1 MSAILP
7 PLVVDVRVKRSGA
20 RGFRIWLPFV
30 LLWPLLFLILAV
42 GLVGTVIA
50 DLALRA
56 SGAAYHQYTL
66 LLLNV
71 VSILPETRGTR
82 MHIVNDTNLVDVE
95 IY

>member
-7 PLVVDVRVKRSGA
+7 PMVVDVRIKRSGA
-20 RGFRIWLPFV
+20 RGFRIWFPFV
-30 LLWPLLFLILAV
+30 LLWPFLALILAV
-42 GLVGTVIA
+42 ALVGTAIA

-56 SGAAYHQYTL
+56 SGSAYHHYTL
-66 LLLNV
+66 LLLNF

-82 MHIVNDTNLVDVE
+82 MHLVNDTSLVDIE

>member
-20 RGFRIWLPFV
+20 RGFRIWFPFV
-30 LLWPLLFLILAV
+30 ILWPLLALLLAV
-42 GLVGTVIA
+42 ALVGTVIA

-56 SGAAYHQYTL
+56 SGAAYHHYTL
-66 LLLNV
+66 LLLNI

-82 MHIVNDTNLVDVE
+82 MHMVNDMSLVDIE